1 MRPRALSSVAEL
13 TKGRLLGSDATVRGA
28 TADSRDVRRD
38 DLFVA
43 LRGERTDGHRFVDDA
58 LAAGAG
64 GALVEEEGAYAGPVV
79 LTADA
84 GRGLLELAAD
94 EREASEARV
103 VAITGSTGKTSV
115 KDLTAAVLATRHRV
129 HASPRSFNTE
139 VGVPVTLLRA
149 PEDAEAIVVEMG
161 ARGRGHI
168 ALLAGVARP
177 DVGMVTNVG
186 AAHLEMFGT
195 REAVGEAKAE
205 LVEHLEPDGVA
216 VLNADDPVVRGFAER
231 TAASVLLY
239 GQAPEATVRGEDV
252 SLDELGRPSFTLRT
266 PAGSERVELSVVG
279 EHMAGNALAAAAAG
293 VALGLS
299 PGECATGLKDARL
312 SSWRME
318 VVETPGGVRILND
331 AYNANPASMAA
342 GLKAAGWMA
351 RGARCIAV
359 LGWMAELGDT
369 SDEEHERV
377 GELVARLGV
386 DHLVTVGPDAARIAA
401 GAAREGVEPDR
412 ITEVGGADEAA
423 DVVRDLVRPGDL
435 VFLKGSRVAG
445 LERVA
450 ALLVE
455 GDGA

>member
-1 MRPRALSSVAEL
+1 MRPRRLSSVAEL
-13 TKGRLLGSDATVRGA
+13 ARGRLVGEDATVRGA
-28 TADSRDVRRD
+28 TADSRDVRAGE
-38 DLFVA
+38 LFVA
-43 LRGERTDGHRFVDDA
+43 LRGERTDGHRFVDQA
-58 LAAGAG
+58 FQAGAA
-64 GALVEEEGAYAGPVV
+64 GALVEDEAPYAGPVV
-79 LTADA
+79 LTSDA
-84 GRGLLELAAD
+84 ARGLLELAAD
-94 EREASEARV
+94 ERDARDAHV

-149 PEDAEAIVVEMG
+149 PEDAEAIVLEMG

-168 ALLAGVARP
+168 SLLAGVARP
-177 DVGMVTNVG
+177 EVGMVTNVG

-195 REAVGEAKAE
+195 RDAVAEAKAE

-216 VLNADDPVVRGFAER
+216 VLNADDPIVRGFEDR
-231 TAASVLLY
+231 TAARVLLY
-239 GQAPEATVRGEDV
+239 GQDPEAHVRGEDL

-266 PAGSERVELSVVG
+266 VEGSERVELSVVG
-279 EHMAGNALAAAAAG
+279 EHMASNALAAAAAG

-299 PGECATGLKDARL
+299 PGECAAGLKVAKL
-312 SSWRME
+312 SAWRME
-318 VVETPGGVRILND
+318 LAESPGGVRILND

-342 GLKAAGWMA
+342 GLKAAVWMA
-351 RGARCIAV
+351 RGGRCIAV
-359 LGWMAELGDT
+359 LGWMAELGDS

-386 DHLVTVGPDAARIAA
+386 HHLVTVGERARRIAV
-401 GAAREGVEPDR
+401 GAAREGVEPER
-412 ITEVGGADEAA
+412 ITEVRDAGEAA
-423 DVVRDLVRPGDL
+423 SVVLGMAAQGDL

-450 ALLVE
+450 SLLVE
-455 GDGA
+455 ESGA